1 MTGQQQAADHSD
13 GAQAPARSPALRQLA
28 GLAGCLGVL
37 LLGAVALTQ
46 SPSAMSRAS
55 SQVFAPAGDR
65 PAPAA
70 ELPAPVR
77 VAPCA
82 MAPSGF
88 VTGRWFGTLDLVVD
102 WTGPELGC
110 EGMLRPDGDGI
121 RLLFSQQRAD
131 GSRVVLVLGI
141 DGDPDALPGPER
153 PTNVTVIDEREG
165 RFFSTTGAGRCWT
178 DIQAAGPL
186 EPTGGRGGDWRVT
199 GVLYCAG
206 ALPAL
211 GDRGSLTLGETR
223 FAGILGRDA
232 L

>member
-1 MTGQQQAADHSD
+1 MTGQQQAADHGD
-13 GAQAPARSPALRQLA
+13 GTPVPALRRLA
-28 GLAGCLGVL
+28 GLGGCLGVL

-46 SPSAMSRAS
+46 SPPATSRAS
-55 SQVFAPAGDR
+55 SPVFAPAGASS
-65 PAPAA
+65 PPAA

-82 MAPSGF
+82 MAPAGF
-88 VTGRWFGTLDLVVD
+88 VRGRWFGTLDLVVD

-110 EGMLRPDGDGI
+110 EGMLRPHGNGI
-121 RLLFSQQRAD
+121 RLLFAQQLAD

-153 PTNVTVIDEREG
+153 PTNVTIIDEREG

-186 EPTGGRGGDWRVT
+186 QLASASGGDWRVA
-199 GVLYCAG
+199 GILYCVG

-223 FAGILGRDA
+223 FAGIFSRDA